1 MTFQNNII
9 SCIKYILS
17 RKREIA
23 REGYAER
30 VEIAATVSLLSYFI
44 WLLYTVAAILYPRI
58 PAVLLLVAF
67 HFIVEHFS
75 KL

>member
-9 SCIKYILS
+9 SYIKYILS

-30 VEIAATVSLLSYFI
+30 VEIAATVSLLSFY
-44 WLLYTVAAILYPRI
+44 L
-58 PAVLLLVAF
+58 AVVHSGSNPLSSHTRVTFGYAF
-67 HFIVEHFS
+67 RFIVEHFS